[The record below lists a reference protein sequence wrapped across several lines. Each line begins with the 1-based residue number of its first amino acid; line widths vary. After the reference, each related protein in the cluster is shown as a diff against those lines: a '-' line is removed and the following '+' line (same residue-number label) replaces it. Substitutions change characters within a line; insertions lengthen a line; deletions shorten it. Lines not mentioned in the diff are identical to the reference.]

1 MRRCMHTNLVGLEGA
16 YILSSLDSK
25 TLVKL
30 HRRQTCPSVC
40 CSHIYVII
48 YKYLANLHVKCET
61 TKTYL
66 NQMET
71 QKSSIKWSL
80 L

>member
-1 MRRCMHTNLVGLEGA
+1 MRRCMHTNLVGLEAA
-16 YILSSLDSK
+16 YILSSLDRK
-25 TLVKL
+25 TFVNL
-30 HRRQTCPSVC
+30 HRRQACPSVC
-40 CSHIYVII
+40 FLRIYVII
-48 YKYLANLHVKCET
+48 HKYLANLYVKCET

-71 QKSSIKWSL
+71 QKCSIKWSL

>member
-1 MRRCMHTNLVGLEGA
+1 MRRYMHTNLVGLEAA

-30 HRRQTCPSVC
+30 HRRQACPGVC
-40 CSHIYVII
+40 CSQIYMVI
-48 YKYLANLHVKCET
+48 YKYLANLYVKCET

-71 QKSSIKWSL
+71 QKCSIKWSL